1 MKGIEKMSRIPTVE
15 VIQRQSA
22 VSTTG
27 AKPQKKRVA
36 AYCRVSTE
44 YEEQQSSL
52 EIQMSAFR
60 EQIDARPDWKL
71 AGIYADR
78 GISGTQ
84 VQNRTEFLRMMSVQ
98 YLYKQ
103 VGKNC
108 NTDTLY
114 KCEIYNHRI

>member
-1 MKGIEKMSRIPTVE
+1 MSRKPTIE
-15 VIQRQSA
+15 VIQRQKA
-22 VSTTG
+22 VGTTTG
-27 AKPQKKRVA
+27 TKPQKKRVA

-84 VQNRTEFLRMMSVQ
+84 VQNRTSF
-98 YLYKQ
+98 
-103 VGKNC
+103 
-108 NTDTLY
+108 
-114 KCEIYNHRI
+114 CE

>member
-1 MKGIEKMSRIPTVE
+1 MSRIPTVE
-15 VIQRQSA
+15 IIQRQSA
-22 VSTTG
+22 ASTTG
-27 AKPQKKRVA
+27 TKPQKKRVA

-84 VQNRTEFLRMMSVQ
+84 VQNRTEFLRMMEDCESGLIDYISPSISRFARTPLSVFPMC
-98 YLYKQ
+98 
-103 VGKNC
+103 V
-108 NTDTLY
+108 T
-114 KCEIYNHRI
+114 